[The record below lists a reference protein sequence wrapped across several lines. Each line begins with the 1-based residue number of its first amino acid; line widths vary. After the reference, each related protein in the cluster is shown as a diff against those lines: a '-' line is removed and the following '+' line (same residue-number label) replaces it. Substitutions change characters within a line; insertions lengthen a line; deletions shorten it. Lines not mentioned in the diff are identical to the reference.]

1 MRNRGVDLKGIRTIF
16 KTAIRENIAKIT
28 NSPIQNAEFVIIG
41 SRKMPIGQHNILLVD
56 NFGIRGKGT
65 VFDTCFRRNP
75 VCIFFDNKTVIIF
88 LVRTVMYRYFVSHT
102 IHHAGT
108 TPQLRTERIY
118 TDSFLDRKRDLHLAA
133 SLVLPVF
140 GCRFKADTV
149 TGTKRCFQR
158 TIRIIER
165 TIDLLHLCGKRKK
178 HHCDLTE
185 GLLTAV
191 KSSEDCFAEDGTD
204 CRNYGGLDG
213 LPEAKALFAPMLGV
227 TPDELIICGNSS
239 LNIMYDTI
247 AKFMLFGTGD
257 GEKPWKDTKVKW
269 LCPVPGYDRHFLIT
283 EKMGFELVNIPMDKN
298 GPDMDMVEKLVAE
311 DDTIK
316 GIWCVPMYANPTGTT
331 YSDEVVK
338 RLAAMTTKAKDFKIF
353 WDNAYCIHHLSDT
366 PDTLLNILDECE
378 KAGNPD
384 RVYMLASTSKVTF
397 PGAGVAMIA
406 SSEKNIKYLKSM
418 MTVQTIGYDKINQ
431 LRHVKFFGTYEN
443 LMEHMKKHRAIIE
456 PKFKIVLDT
465 LEKEIAP
472 LGIGSWE
479 KPNGGYFISFN
490 ALNGC
495 AKRIC
500 QLCKEAGV
508 VLTGAGATYP
518 YGKDPDDSSGFDS
531 VDYRVCG
538 WH

>member
-1 MRNRGVDLKGIRTIF
+1 MKLTEMSAEELASF
-16 KTAIRENIAKIT
+16 K
-28 NSPIQNAEFVIIG
+28 AEVQKKYDDFKAQG
-41 SRKMPIGQHNILLVD
+41 LSLNMA
-56 NFGIRGKGT
+56 RGK
-65 VFDTCFRRNP
+65 P
-75 VCIFFDNKTVIIF
+75 
-88 LVRTVMYRYFVSHT
+88 S
-102 IHHAGT
+102 AE
-108 TPQLRTERIY
+108 QL
-118 TDSFLDRKRDLHLAA
+118 
-133 SLVLPVF
+133 
-140 GCRFKADTV
+140 
-149 TGTKRCFQR
+149 
-158 TIRIIER
+158 
-165 TIDLLHLCGKRKK
+165 
-178 HHCDLTE
+178 DLTE

-397 PGAGVAMIA
+397 PGAGVAAMAA
-406 SSEKNIKYLKSM
+406 SPENVAEIKKRM
-418 MTVQTIGYDKINQ
+418 GVQTIGHDKLNQ
-431 LRHVKFFGTYEN
+431 MRHVRFLKDADGIAA
-443 LMEHMKKHRAIIE
+443 HMAKHASIIR
-456 PKFKIVLDT
+456 PKFELVLKM
-465 LEKEIAP
+465 LEEGLA
-472 LGIGSWE
+472 GTGCGSWSN
-479 KPNGGYFISFN
+479 PRGGYFVSFD
-490 ALNGC
+490 APEGT
-495 AKRIC
+495 AKHIVAMA
-500 QLCKEAGV
+500 KEAGV
-508 VLTGAGATYP
+508 TMTGAGATYP
-518 YGKDPDDSSGFDS
+518 YKNDPKDSNIRIAPTLPPLEELESALKVFVCCVKLAS
-531 VDYRVCG
+531 VEKLLEA
-538 WH
+538 